1 MEKEMRNYYLKIRE
15 KFIPDI
21 EAGNKTHEYRL
32 ASPDR
37 AGIKVGD
44 TLVLISNQNKSL
56 FIKTTIKSVK
66 HFPGWQEALKE
77 NWQKDFKSLYSTMDE
92 ALKECYRFY
101 PKSEVDAYG
110 INVYEIEPLKE
121 KLTDASVL
129 IDTNIIIKRESINN
143 VSFEVAKLFNWFTK
157 KKNHI
162 FVHELSK
169 EEIANYGKEEVQHA
183 VLTKLN
189 SYDELPV
196 FSDVSDPFFEYVI
209 SQFSKDKNGEI
220 DNKLL
225 KEVYDDNV
233 DLLLTDD
240 NLMLKKAEQLY
251 LRDKVLTSAELL
263 SRFEH
268 SDPKNIEYKMLA
280 VKLKDFAGVDLNSE
294 FFDTLREDYGGIV
307 FDNWFKKKAR
317 DKEKTYVFEN
327 ESGIIQGFLYLK
339 YEKPDETGYLQIDPV
354 LLPKRRL
361 KVGTFKIDSTGFRL
375 GERFLKIIF
384 DNALKRGVEE
394 IYVTLFENKRDDVKQ
409 LKELMERWGFCRH
422 GYKEN
427 GEVVLVKSLE
437 KYDGTKTPKYNFPV
451 IKGNPKFFWL
461 PIYPQYHTD
470 LFPDMILKNE
480 DMHLYEEKK
489 AHRYALEKI
498 YLSGLYKTDA
508 QPGDIMMI
516 YRIGESSPKK
526 YSSVI
531 TGIAV
536 IESIT
541 DTKSVE
547 ECLELCKN
555 RSVFEENE
563 IMKMHRKRPRVIKL
577 LDYKPF
583 VNKITLAYLWQQG
596 ILSFPNGPQTFDPIT
611 EEQYEHILK
620 YGTER

>member
-1 MEKEMRNYYLKIRE
+1 MRNYYLKIRE

-21 EAGNKTHEYRL
+21 KAGNKTHEYRL
-32 ASPDR
+32 ASPER
-37 AGIKVGD
+37 ASIKVGD
-44 TLVLISNQNKSL
+44 TLVLISNQNKNV
-56 FIKTTIKSVK
+56 FIKTTIKGIK
-66 HFPGWQEALKE
+66 HFSGWQEALEE
-77 NWQKDFKSLYSTMDE
+77 NWQKDFKSLYSTMDD

-101 PKSEVDAYG
+101 PKREVDVYG

-121 KLTDASVL
+121 RLLNTSIL
-129 IDTNIIIKRESINN
+129 IDTNIIIKRESLNN
-143 VSFEVAKLFNWFTK
+143 VSFEIAKLFNWFAK
-157 KKNHI
+157 KKNPI
-162 FVHELSK
+162 FVHKLSK
-169 EEIANYGKEEVQHA
+169 EEIANYGDEEARQA

-189 SYDELPV
+189 SYDELPT
-196 FSDVSDPFFEYVI
+196 FPDIKDSFFESAV
-209 SQFSKDKNGEI
+209 SQYPKDKNSEI

-225 KEVYDDNV
+225 KEVYDGNV
-233 DLLLTDD
+233 GVLLTDD

-251 LRDKVLTSAELL
+251 LRDKVFTSAELL

-280 VKLKDFAGVDLNSE
+280 VKLKDFAEVDLGSE
-294 FFDTLREDYGGIV
+294 FFDTLREDYGGID

-317 DKEKTYVFEN
+317 NKEKAYVFEN
-327 ESGIIQGFLYLK
+327 ESGVIQGFLYLK
-339 YEKPDETGYLQIDPV
+339 DEDANETGYLQINPA
-354 LLPKRRL
+354 LPPKRRL

-384 DNALKRGVEE
+384 DNALNRAVDE
-394 IYVTLFENKRDDVKQ
+394 IYVTLFENKRNDVKQ

-422 GYKEN
+422 GYKDN
-427 GEVVLVKSLE
+427 GELVLVKSLE
-437 KYDGTKTPKYNFPV
+437 KYDETKTPKCNFPV
-451 IKGNPKFFWL
+451 IKENPKFFLL

-516 YRIGESSPKK
+516 YRTGESYPKK

-541 DTKSVE
+541 DTKSID

-555 RSVFEENE
+555 RSVFEEKE
-563 IMKMHRKRPRVIKL
+563 IIEMHKKRPRVIKL

-583 VNKITLAYLWQQG
+583 VSKVTLGYLWKQG
-596 ILSFPNGPQTFDPIT
+596 ILNFPNGPQTFDPIT
-611 EEQYEHILK
+611 KEQYESILK
-620 YGTER
+620 YGTGRELS

>member
-1 MEKEMRNYYLKIRE
+1 MRTYYLKIRE

-37 AGIKVGD
+37 ASIKVGD
-44 TLVLISNQNKSL
+44 TLVLISNQDKNT
-56 FIKTTIKSVK
+56 FIKTTIKSIK
-66 HFPGWQEALKE
+66 HFSGWQEALEE

-121 KLTDASVL
+121 NLSDVSVL
-129 IDTNIIIKRESINN
+129 IDTNIIIKRESVNN
-143 VSFEVAKLFNWFTK
+143 VSFEVAKLFNWFSK
-157 KKNHI
+157 KKNRI
-162 FVHELSK
+162 FVHKLSK
-169 EEIANYGKEEVQHA
+169 EEIANYGDEKVKQA

-189 SYDELPV
+189 SYDELPS
-196 FSDVSDPFFEYVI
+196 FSYIKDSFFEYVV
-209 SQFSKDKNGEI
+209 SQFSKDKNDEI

-225 KEVYDDNV
+225 KEVYDGNV

-268 SDPKNIEYKMLA
+268 SNPKNIEYKMLA
-280 VKLKDFAGVDLNSE
+280 VKLKDFAEVNLDSP
-294 FFDTLREDYGGIV
+294 FFDTLREDYDGIV

-317 DKEKTYVFEN
+317 NKEKAYVFEN

-339 YEKPDETGYLQIDPV
+339 DEEPNETGYLQMTPV

-384 DNALKRGVEE
+384 DNALKRGVDE
-394 IYVTLFENKRDDVKQ
+394 IYVTLFENKRDDVRQ
-409 LKELMERWGFCRH
+409 LKDLMERWGFCRH
-422 GYKEN
+422 GYKDN
-427 GEVVLVKSLE
+427 GELVLVKSLE
-437 KYDGTKTPKYNFPV
+437 KYDDIKTPKCSFPV
-451 IKGNPKFFWL
+451 IKENPKFFWL
-461 PIYPQYHTD
+461 PIFPQYHTD

-516 YRIGESSPKK
+516 YRTGESYPKK

-541 DTKSVE
+541 DTKSVD

-555 RSVFEENE
+555 RSVFEEKE
-563 IMKMHRKRPRVIKL
+563 IIGMHRKRPRVIKL

-583 VNKITLAYLWQQG
+583 VNKVTLDYLWQQG
-596 ILSFPNGPQTFDPIT
+596 ILNFPNGPQTFDPIT
-611 EEQYEHILK
+611 EEQYERILK

>member
-1 MEKEMRNYYLKIRE
+1 MRNYYLKIRE

-37 AGIKVGD
+37 SGIKVGD
-44 TLVLISNQNKSL
+44 TLVLISNQDKKV
-56 FIKTTIKSVK
+56 FIKTTIKSIK
-66 HFPGWQEALKE
+66 HFSGWQEALKE

-101 PKSEVDAYG
+101 PKKEVDIYG

-121 KLTDASVL
+121 NLSDASIL
-129 IDTNIIIKRESINN
+129 IDTNIIIKRESVNN
-143 VSFEVAKLFNWFTK
+143 ISFEIAKLFNWFAK

-162 FVHELSK
+162 FIHKLSK
-169 EEIANYGKEEVQHA
+169 TEIENYGKEDVKQS

-189 SYDELPV
+189 SYDELPA
-196 FSDVSDPFFEYVI
+196 FPNIKDPFFEFIV
-209 SQFSKDKNGEI
+209 SQYSKDENSEI

-225 KEVYDDNV
+225 KEVYDGNV
-233 DLLLTDD
+233 GVLLTDD

-263 SRFEH
+263 SKFEH

-280 VKLKDFAGVDLNSE
+280 VKLKDFAEVDLESE
-294 FFDTLREDYGGIV
+294 FFDTLREDYGGID

-317 DKEKTYVFEN
+317 NKEKAYVFEN
-327 ESGIIQGFLYLK
+327 ESGVIQGFLYLK
-339 YEKPDETGYLQIDPV
+339 EEASNETGYLQMDPI
-354 LLPKRRL
+354 LSPKRRL

-375 GERFLKIIF
+375 GGRFLKIIF
-384 DNALKRGVEE
+384 DNALKRSVDE

-409 LKELMERWGFCRH
+409 LKELMEHWGFCRH
-422 GYKEN
+422 GYKGN
-427 GEVVLVKSLE
+427 GELVLVKSLE
-437 KYDGTKTPKYNFPV
+437 KYDGAKTPKYNFPV
-451 IKGNPKFFWL
+451 IKENPKVFWL

-498 YLSGLYKTDA
+498 YLSGTYKTDA

-516 YRIGESSPKK
+516 YRTGESYPKK

-541 DTKSVE
+541 DTKSID
-547 ECLELCKN
+547 ECLKLCKN
-555 RSVFEENE
+555 RSVFEEKE
-563 IMKMHRKRPRVIKL
+563 IIEMHRKRPRVIKL

-583 VNKITLAYLWQQG
+583 VKKVTLDYLWQQG
-596 ILSFPNGPQTFDPIT
+596 IINFPNGPQTFDPIT
-611 EEQYEHILK
+611 EEQYENILNFE
-620 YGTER
+620 TER

>member
-1 MEKEMRNYYLKIRE
+1 MRNYYLKIRE

-37 AGIKVGD
+37 ASIKVGD
-44 TLVLISNQNKSL
+44 TLVLISNQNKSV
-56 FIKTTIKSVK
+56 FIKTTIKSIK
-66 HFPGWQEALKE
+66 HFSGWQEALEE

-101 PKSEVDAYG
+101 PKREVDAYG

-121 KLTDASVL
+121 NLSDASVL
-129 IDTNIIIKRESINN
+129 IDTNIIIKRESVHN
-143 VSFEVAKLFNWFTK
+143 VSFEVAKLFNWFAK
-157 KKNHI
+157 KKNRI
-162 FVHELSK
+162 FVHKLSK
-169 EEIANYGKEEVQHA
+169 EEIAKYGDVEVRQA
-183 VLTKLN
+183 VLTKLT
-189 SYDELPV
+189 SYDELPT
-196 FSDVSDPFFEYVI
+196 FPDINDSFFESVVSQYV
-209 SQFSKDKNGEI
+209 KDKNSEI

-225 KEVYDDNV
+225 KEVYDGNV
-233 DLLLTDD
+233 DVLLTDD
-240 NLMLKKAEQLY
+240 NLMLKKAERLY

-263 SRFEH
+263 SGFEH

-280 VKLKDFAGVDLNSE
+280 VKLKDFAEVDLGSE
-294 FFDTLREDYGGIV
+294 FFNTLREDYGGID

-317 DKEKTYVFEN
+317 NREKAYVFEN
-327 ESGIIQGFLYLK
+327 ELGIIQGFLYLK
-339 YEKPDETGYLQIDPV
+339 DEASNETGYLQINPV
-354 LLPKRRL
+354 LSPKRRL

-384 DNALKRGVEE
+384 DNALIREVDE
-394 IYVTLFENKRDDVKQ
+394 IYVTLFENKRNDVKQ
-409 LKELMERWGFCRH
+409 LKELMERLGFYRH
-422 GYKEN
+422 GYKDN
-427 GEVVLVKSLE
+427 GELVLVKSLE
-437 KYDGTKTPKYNFPV
+437 KYDDTKTPKCNFPV
-451 IKGNPKFFWL
+451 IKENPKFFLL

-516 YRIGESSPKK
+516 YRTGESYPKR

-541 DTKSVE
+541 DTKSVD

-555 RSVFEENE
+555 RSVFEERE
-563 IMKMHRKRPRVIKL
+563 IIEMYRRRPRVIKL

-583 VNKITLAYLWQQG
+583 VNKVTLDYLWQQG
-596 ILSFPNGPQTFDPIT
+596 IINFPNGPQTFDPIT
-611 EEQYEHILK
+611 EEQYESILK

>member
-1 MEKEMRNYYLKIRE
+1 MRNYYLKIRE

-21 EAGNKTHEYRL
+21 AVGNKTHEYRL

-37 AGIKVGD
+37 AQIKVGD
-44 TLVLISNQNKSL
+44 TLILISNQNKNA
-56 FIKTTIKSVK
+56 FIKTTIKSIK
-66 HFPGWQEALKE
+66 HFPGWKEALE
-77 NWQKDFKSLYSTMDE
+77 DNWQNDFKSLYRTLDE

-121 KLTDASVL
+121 NLLDTSIL
-129 IDTNIIIKRESINN
+129 IDTNIIIKRESGNN
-143 VSFEVAKLFNWFTK
+143 ASFEIATLFNWFAK
-157 KKNHI
+157 KQSAV

-169 EEIANYGKEEVQHA
+169 EELANYDNEEA
-183 VLTKLN
+183 RKSILTKFN
-189 SYDELPV
+189 SYNILPR
-196 FSDVSDPFFEYVI
+196 FSDIKDPFFDSIVSRY
-209 SQFSKDKNGEI
+209 SRDKNGET

-225 KEVYDDNV
+225 KEVYDGNV
-233 DLLLTDD
+233 GLLLTDD
-240 NLMLKKAEQLY
+240 NLMLRKAEDLY
-251 LRDKVLTSAELL
+251 IRDKVLTSEELL
-263 SRFEH
+263 SMFEH

-280 VKLKDFAGVDLNSE
+280 VKLKEFSEVDLSSG
-294 FFDTLREDYGGIV
+294 FFDTLREDYGGV
-307 FDNWFKKKAR
+307 DFDNWFKKKAR
-317 DKEKTYVFEN
+317 NKEKAYVFEN
-327 ESGIIQGFLYLK
+327 ESRIIQGFLYLK
-339 YEKPDETGYLQIDPV
+339 DEKPNETGYLQMTPV

-384 DNALKRGVEE
+384 DNALKRDVDE

-422 GYKEN
+422 GYKDN
-427 GEVVLVKSLE
+427 GELVLVKSLE
-437 KYDGTKTPKYNFPV
+437 KYDDTKTPKCNFPV
-451 IKGNPKFFWL
+451 IKDNPRFFWL

-516 YRIGESSPKK
+516 YRTGESYPKK

-541 DTKSVE
+541 DTKSVD

-555 RSVFEENE
+555 RSVFEEKE
-563 IMKMHRKRPRVIKL
+563 IIEMHRKRPRVIKL

-583 VNKITLAYLWQQG
+583 VNKVTLDYLWQQG

-611 EEQYEHILK
+611 EEQYESILK

>member
-1 MEKEMRNYYLKIRE
+1 
-15 KFIPDI
+15 
-21 EAGNKTHEYRL
+21 
-32 ASPDR
+32 
-37 AGIKVGD
+37 
-44 TLVLISNQNKSL
+44 
-56 FIKTTIKSVK
+56 
-66 HFPGWQEALKE
+66 
-77 NWQKDFKSLYSTMDE
+77 MDE

-101 PKSEVDAYG
+101 PKREVDAYG

-121 KLTDASVL
+121 NLSYACVL
-129 IDTNIIIKRESINN
+129 IDTNIIIKRESVNN
-143 VSFEVAKLFNWFTK
+143 VSFEVAKLFNWFAK
-157 KKNHI
+157 KKNRI
-162 FVHELSK
+162 FVHKLSK
-169 EEIANYGKEEVQHA
+169 EEIANYGDEKVKQA

-189 SYDELPV
+189 SYDELPS
-196 FSDVSDPFFEYVI
+196 FSYIKDSFFEYVV

-225 KEVYDDNV
+225 KEVYDGNV

-280 VKLKDFAGVDLNSE
+280 VKLKDFAEVNLDSQ
-294 FFDTLREDYGGIV
+294 FFDTLREDYGGIA

-317 DKEKTYVFEN
+317 DKEKAYVFEN
-327 ESGIIQGFLYLK
+327 ESGITQGFLYLK
-339 YEKPDETGYLQIDPV
+339 DEEPNETGYLQMTPV

-384 DNALKRGVEE
+384 DNALKRGVDE

-409 LKELMERWGFCRH
+409 LKELMERWGFCRY
-422 GYKEN
+422 GYKDN
-427 GEVVLVKSLE
+427 GELVLVKSLE
-437 KYDGTKTPKYNFPV
+437 KYDDAKTPKHNFPV
-451 IKGNPKFFWL
+451 IKNNPKFFWL
-461 PIYPQYHTD
+461 PIYPEYHTD

-516 YRIGESSPKK
+516 YRTGESYPKK

-541 DTKSVE
+541 DTKSVD

-555 RSVFEENE
+555 RSVFEEKE
-563 IMKMHRKRPRVIKL
+563 IVEMHRKRPRVIKL

-583 VNKITLAYLWQQG
+583 VNKVTLDYLWQQG
-596 ILSFPNGPQTFDPIT
+596 ILNFPNGPQTFDPIT
-611 EEQYEHILK
+611 KEQYESILK

>member
-1 MEKEMRNYYLKIRE
+1 MRTYYLKIRE

-37 AGIKVGD
+37 ASIKVGD
-44 TLVLISNQNKSL
+44 TLVLISNQDKNI
-56 FIKTTIKSVK
+56 FIKTTIKSIM
-66 HFPGWQEALKE
+66 HFSGWREALEE

-101 PKSEVDAYG
+101 PKREVDAYG

-121 KLTDASVL
+121 NLSDACVL
-129 IDTNIIIKRESINN
+129 IDTNIIIKRESVNN
-143 VSFEVAKLFNWFTK
+143 VSFEVAKLFNWFAK
-157 KKNHI
+157 KKNRI
-162 FVHELSK
+162 FVHKLSK
-169 EEIANYGKEEVQHA
+169 EEIANYGDEKVKQA

-189 SYDELPV
+189 SYDELPS
-196 FSDVSDPFFEYVI
+196 FSYIKDSFFEYVV

-225 KEVYDDNV
+225 KEVYDGNV

-280 VKLKDFAGVDLNSE
+280 VKLKDFAEVNLDSQ
-294 FFDTLREDYGGIV
+294 FFDTLREDYGGIA

-317 DKEKTYVFEN
+317 DKEKAYVFEN
-327 ESGIIQGFLYLK
+327 ESGITQGFLYLK
-339 YEKPDETGYLQIDPV
+339 DEEPNETGYLQMTPV

-384 DNALKRGVEE
+384 DNALKRGVDE

-409 LKELMERWGFCRH
+409 LKELMERWGFCRY
-422 GYKEN
+422 GYKDN
-427 GEVVLVKSLE
+427 GELVLVKSLE
-437 KYDGTKTPKYNFPV
+437 KYDDAKTPKHNFPV
-451 IKGNPKFFWL
+451 IKNNPKFFWL
-461 PIYPQYHTD
+461 PIYPEYHTD

-516 YRIGESSPKK
+516 YRTGESYPKK

-541 DTKSVE
+541 DTKSVD

-555 RSVFEENE
+555 RSVFEEKE
-563 IMKMHRKRPRVIKL
+563 IVEMHRKRPRVIKL

-583 VNKITLAYLWQQG
+583 VNKVTLDYLWQQG
-596 ILSFPNGPQTFDPIT
+596 ILNFPNGPQTFDPIT
-611 EEQYEHILK
+611 KEQYESILK